1 MSTPDDVEAVVEDD
15 AASVQEDADART
27 PTPPDNEEGAG
38 DELVAG
44 DAGSVLDADANDADA
59 AASSHEEAV
68 SSGEIESPREHD
80 DDADD
85 VPVVEDEPVDD
96 NVEPEDAVVPEDD
109 SPPETVQEPED
120 VLAAITPTPE
130 PGDVPGE
137 LVAASDPT
145 SSAAAGENPSD
156 VPEQKA
162 APAEQAPASAPE
174 PVSVPTPVVSSQA
187 PSAMPTVAVA
197 AVEPPRPVPENVA
210 SLRRMLRE
218 ANEEHRQLSSTNL
231 SLQARVLALRAE
243 SPTAPAPADKAS
255 PSSPGGLS
263 ARLPDSKQ
271 QYGKKVDQVAEL
283 YNVFRAKQD
292 AFNAKIDRL
301 NAKLDE
307 EDENAA
313 ELRESFKEFK
323 REICKAAISN
333 RTGGGIS
340 MKKIEKFEAMETDK
354 DKELESLRLKNIHY
368 RNQLRKLEAAVKQ
381 KEQLSEGL
389 HLIDFEQLKI
399 ENQTLNEKIEERNDD
414 LHKLKKKIT
423 TTVQVLTHIKEKLQ
437 FVELENVSLQESLT
451 NLDTDLQAVRDQVT
465 KAKRVRDRLRQ
476 ETNRLKER
484 QGFVG
489 SNLLVQDFERRKVD
503 LVHLEQQI
511 DELRRHHEHLSNLL
525 RPETSR
531 R

>member
-1 MSTPDDVEAVVEDD
+1 
-15 AASVQEDADART
+15 
-27 PTPPDNEEGAG
+27 
-38 DELVAG
+38 
-44 DAGSVLDADANDADA
+44 
-59 AASSHEEAV
+59 
-68 SSGEIESPREHD
+68 
-80 DDADD
+80 
-85 VPVVEDEPVDD
+85 
-96 NVEPEDAVVPEDD
+96 
-109 SPPETVQEPED
+109 
-120 VLAAITPTPE
+120 
-130 PGDVPGE
+130 
-137 LVAASDPT
+137 
-145 SSAAAGENPSD
+145 
-156 VPEQKA
+156 
-162 APAEQAPASAPE
+162 
-174 PVSVPTPVVSSQA
+174 
-187 PSAMPTVAVA
+187 
-197 AVEPPRPVPENVA
+197 
-210 SLRRMLRE
+210 
-218 ANEEHRQLSSTNL
+218 
-231 SLQARVLALRAE
+231 
-243 SPTAPAPADKAS
+243 
-255 PSSPGGLS
+255 
-263 ARLPDSKQ
+263 
-271 QYGKKVDQVAEL
+271 
-283 YNVFRAKQD
+283 
-292 AFNAKIDRL
+292 
-301 NAKLDE
+301 
-307 EDENAA
+307 
-313 ELRESFKEFK
+313 
-323 REICKAAISN
+323 
-333 RTGGGIS
+333 